1 MAWTPGDWV
10 KDIFLPEPRR
20 SNDLSDCAILPIRRT
35 KFVKIED
42 KFYSFPNQVHI
53 QYMDELVEVGPRY
66 GKSILFLGQRA
77 AKL

>member
-20 SNDLSDCAILPIRRT
+20 SNNLFDFAVLPIRRT

-42 KFYSFPNQVHI
+42 KFYSLPNHVHI

-66 GKSILFLGQRA
+66 GKWILFLAQRA
-77 AKL
+77 AKV